1 MIWLLMSLVW
11 AQDGTCANE
20 GATFD
25 YREGYRSQQ
34 AKDTENAIASYSRC
48 IEKDPTCVPC
58 HYEIGWSYWTRS
70 EWNSVIAAWEKVLSI
85 DPNHQATKTWLPQAR
100 GNKANA
106 KPAVSANGLR
116 VPIGVRS
123 APASAPVKMELVARF
138 QNYNPNPTSPA
149 DHHDTDVHSPKSAR
163 FLSNGSK
170 VYVNS
175 LEGLTTVVYDPKS
188 LQKIGT
194 IRHTFEADDAGL
206 FQGQTTA
213 FEYPYFMKSP
223 SGDPNQFSGKP
234 VESALS
240 HNEKY
245 LWVPYYRREFDVG
258 ARSPSAVA
266 VIDTATDTVV
276 RVLPTGPIPK
286 YVAISPDN
294 RWAAITH
301 WGDNT
306 VALIDISSGDPAKF
320 QYRDQRLVVE
330 RILPQAKLGGDRDAS
345 CGFCLR
351 GTTFTPDGKTLL
363 VARMGG
369 GGIAGFDVE
378 SGSYLGTVDGD
389 KPTPRHLVI
398 GPDKDTLYFTS
409 NRSGYVSKHD
419 LSDLV
424 DLLRAD
430 GDGHV
435 VSDGF
440 AEVFVGGGA
449 RTLEM
454 SGDGKWLFVAL
465 NSRAQ
470 VGVVNAETLE
480 VVSRIRAD
488 SYTVGLAVSP
498 DGSQVWTTSQGRRSG
513 GGNSVCVF
521 GVTYD

>member
-1 MIWLLMSLVW
+1 
-11 AQDGTCANE
+11 
-20 GATFD
+20 
-25 YREGYRSQQ
+25 
-34 AKDTENAIASYSRC
+34 
-48 IEKDPTCVPC
+48 
-58 HYEIGWSYWTRS
+58 
-70 EWNSVIAAWEKVLSI
+70 
-85 DPNHQATKTWLPQAR
+85 
-100 GNKANA
+100 
-106 KPAVSANGLR
+106 
-116 VPIGVRS
+116 
-123 APASAPVKMELVARF
+123 
-138 QNYNPNPTSPA
+138 
-149 DHHDTDVHSPKSAR
+149 
-163 FLSNGSK
+163 
-170 VYVNS
+170 
-175 LEGLTTVVYDPKS
+175 
-188 LQKIGT
+188 
-194 IRHTFEADDAGL
+194 
-206 FQGQTTA
+206 
-213 FEYPYFMKSP
+213 MKSP

-320 QYRDQRLVVE
+320 QYREQRLVVE